1 MSDRIARMISFG
13 TKRRF
18 RLISLDLDNASEAI
32 EIARKLAEQSGQKV
46 ALCGEDGEIL
56 YVSDGAAM
64 N

>member
-1 MSDRIARMISFG
+1 MTNRLARMTSFG
-13 TKRRF
+13 TKPRY

-56 YVSDGAAM
+56 YVSKSAAR